1 MSSQVWVPR
10 LVEAR
15 LAEAASVLKC
25 LPDPHRQ
32 GYFSSWPEVVHSFSD
47 MVGREPDTRPIRL
60 VPSPQAISRMEETL
74 TWTACLEP
82 IDGKIVWLKAYG
94 ERWKTIC
101 WTVGLERSAAHQHWL
116 YGLCLISLT
125 LNRTRFNRKLSRRR
139 IIKMAAVE
147 KHWKLG

>member
-1 MSSQVWVPR
+1 
-10 LVEAR
+10 
-15 LAEAASVLKC
+15 
-25 LPDPHRQ
+25 
-32 GYFSSWPEVVHSFSD
+32 VVHSFAD
-47 MVGREPDTRPIRL
+47 MVGREADGRSMRL
-60 VPSPQAISRMEETL
+60 VPSPQAIGRMEETL
-74 TWTACLEP
+74 TWTICLEP

-139 IIKMAAVE
+139 IIELAGAAT
-147 KHWKLG
+147 L